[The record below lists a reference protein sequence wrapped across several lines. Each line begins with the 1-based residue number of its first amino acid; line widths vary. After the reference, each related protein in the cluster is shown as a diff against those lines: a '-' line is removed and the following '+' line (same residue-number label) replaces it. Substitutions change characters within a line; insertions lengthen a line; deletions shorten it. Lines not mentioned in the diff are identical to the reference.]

1 MFDLSFLDGVVDPYA
16 VTRHKPIFEVKDLQ
30 YAGVDGSICKA
41 VLEAKY
47 PGLVDGKHLYGIPIR
62 VLNAQDEIINEVKRI
77 GYIRDR
83 ETEM

>member
-1 MFDLSFLDGVVDPYA
+1 MVDPYA
-16 VTRHKPIFEVKDLQ
+16 PTKHKPIFEIKDLQ

-41 VLEAKY
+41 VLEAKH

-62 VLNAQDEIINEVKRI
+62 VKAPPEELTNEVKRI

-83 ETEM
+83 E